1 MITVSVCMIVK
12 NEERVLKRCL
22 DSLAGLY
29 DELIVVDTGSTDN
42 TKKIASEYTDKI
54 YDFEWVQD
62 FSAARNY
69 SLSFATCD
77 YIYVADADEV
87 IDEENR
93 KRFMA
98 VKEVMDPQVEIIQ
111 MYYVN
116 QLASGSV
123 YNFDRELRAKMFRR
137 ERRFVYTDPIHE
149 IIRTEPV
156 VFDSDIEIMHMPEK
170 PHTGRDLETFRRA
183 VNRDGQLSR
192 RLVNM
197 YARELLMS
205 GTDEDFAGAADYF
218 HNLCDNPDINADDLR
233 SALIVMTMNAYRNG
247 DANDIMLYAMKDIA
261 VGGSSEVCY
270 ILGMYWE
277 RMGNIPEALMW
288 YVNAKDESSALLA
301 LCYQNELP
309 EAAIRR
315 LTE

>member
-42 TKKIASEYTDKI
+42 TKKIASEYTDRI

-98 VKEVMDPQVEIIQ
+98 VKEVMDPQVEKLFFLKK
-111 MYYVN
+111 V
-116 QLASGSV
+116 A
-123 YNFDRELRAKMFRR
+123 
-137 ERRFVYTDPIHE
+137 
-149 IIRTEPV
+149 
-156 VFDSDIEIMHMPEK
+156 
-170 PHTGRDLETFRRA
+170 
-183 VNRDGQLSR
+183 
-192 RLVNM
+192 
-197 YARELLMS
+197 
-205 GTDEDFAGAADYF
+205 
-218 HNLCDNPDINADDLR
+218 
-233 SALIVMTMNAYRNG
+233 
-247 DANDIMLYAMKDIA
+247 
-261 VGGSSEVCY
+261 
-270 ILGMYWE
+270 
-277 RMGNIPEALMW
+277 
-288 YVNAKDESSALLA
+288 
-301 LCYQNELP
+301 
-309 EAAIRR
+309 
-315 LTE
+315 